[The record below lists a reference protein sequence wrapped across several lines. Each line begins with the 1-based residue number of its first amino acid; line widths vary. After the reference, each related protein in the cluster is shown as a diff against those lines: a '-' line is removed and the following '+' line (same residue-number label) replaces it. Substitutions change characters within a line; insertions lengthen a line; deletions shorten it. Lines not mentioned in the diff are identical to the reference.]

1 MQETVV
7 KKNEINLAPFIED
20 NNIKWEIVGNG
31 ISRKIMSYEERV
43 MMVKVAFEKGAIGTL
58 HSHPHIQLTF
68 VQSGMFEVQIDKE
81 KKVLRQGD
89 VFHVPSG
96 IIHGVVC
103 LNDGELIDV
112 FSPYREDFVTV

>member
-1 MQETVV
+1 MQQTNV
-7 KKNEINLAPFIED
+7 KNNEVSLTPFIED
-20 NNIKWEIVGNG
+20 KSINWDVVGNG

-68 VQSGMFEVQIDKE
+68 VQSGVFEVEINQE

-103 LNDGELIDV
+103 LKDGELIDV
-112 FSPYREDFVTV
+112 FSPFREDFVTV